1 MSNLIK
7 YIMYRIFVVF
17 IAFFVLWKAPGCFC
31 SSPSHRSV
39 AVHNLEQNISNL
51 VIEILLKPKPSID
64 LYESNY
70 LKVLLWKSKYRYL
83 TTKVIAAYEVYEQ
96 KKKLNNT

>member
-1 MSNLIK
+1 
-7 YIMYRIFVVF
+7 MYRIFAVF

-70 LKVLLWKSKYRYL
+70 LKVLLWKSKYRFNYL
-83 TTKVIAAYEVYEQ
+83 KSLQ
-96 KKKLNNT
+96 LMRFMSKKF